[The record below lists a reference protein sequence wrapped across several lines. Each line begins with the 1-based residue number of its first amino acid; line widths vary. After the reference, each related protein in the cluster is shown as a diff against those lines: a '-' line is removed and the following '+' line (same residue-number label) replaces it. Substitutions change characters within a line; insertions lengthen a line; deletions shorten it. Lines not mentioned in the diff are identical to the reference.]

1 MMFRVSSWPAMGLIL
16 LLSACGDAPSAAE
29 QVRPTP
35 PASPDQVVAEI
46 NGRKVTLKEVDDK
59 WEEYDAAER
68 AKVTQL
74 LYQNRRNV
82 LGQLMGDIL
91 IEEAAKAA
99 GMSADAYL
107 QQESARRAQ
116 PVGEAE
122 LKKFYDDVKG
132 QVQGRSFEE
141 LREPM
146 KARMESDRS
155 LQAREQLVAELEK
168 KAAVKILLDPPR
180 YTIAVAP
187 DDPVRGDRS
196 ASITIVEF
204 SDYQCP
210 FCSRINPTLAKV
222 LETYGNKVKIVFK
235 DFPLPNH
242 AEAPKAAEA
251 AHCAAEQG
259 KYWEMHDAMFANQRA
274 LGVPALKQAAAG
286 LGLDAAKF
294 ARCLDSGQYASKV
307 AAGAAQ
313 GEKLGVNSTPTLY
326 INGRP
331 VIGAQPFEVFKA
343 AIDEELK
350 RP

>member
-29 QVRPTP
+29 QAQPTP
-35 PASPDQVVAEI
+35 PPSPDQVVAEI

-99 GMSADAYL
+99 GMSADAYF
-107 QQESARRAQ
+107 QQESAKRAQ
-116 PVGEAE
+116 PVSEAD

-168 KAAVKILLDPPR
+168 KATVKILLDPPR
-180 YTIAVAP
+180 
-187 DDPVRGDRS
+187 
-196 ASITIVEF
+196 
-204 SDYQCP
+204 
-210 FCSRINPTLAKV
+210 
-222 LETYGNKVKIVFK
+222 
-235 DFPLPNH
+235 
-242 AEAPKAAEA
+242 
-251 AHCAAEQG
+251 
-259 KYWEMHDAMFANQRA
+259 
-274 LGVPALKQAAAG
+274 
-286 LGLDAAKF
+286 
-294 ARCLDSGQYASKV
+294 
-307 AAGAAQ
+307 
-313 GEKLGVNSTPTLY
+313 
-326 INGRP
+326 
-331 VIGAQPFEVFKA
+331 
-343 AIDEELK
+343 
-350 RP
+350 